1 MKVLLIIRSGTEI
14 RRDILKSRTM
24 DRLSERRSDSI
35 VELREIFKK
44 ECEQRR
50 EGERTNNEQMTS

>member
-35 VELREIFKK
+35 VELREIF
-44 ECEQRR
+44 
-50 EGERTNNEQMTS
+50 